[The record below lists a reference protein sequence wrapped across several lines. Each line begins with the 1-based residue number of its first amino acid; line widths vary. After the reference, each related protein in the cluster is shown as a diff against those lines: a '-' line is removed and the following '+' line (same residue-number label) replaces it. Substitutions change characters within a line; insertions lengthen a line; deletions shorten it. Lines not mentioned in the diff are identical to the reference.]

1 MTLAGKATTNHT
13 GRASPKMFSIYLH
26 LIISSLLM
34 FIQPQF
40 SIPSIRWMVLS
51 LPTATLAL
59 LVGQMLPAQAQTRF
73 SDVPSDYWAAPFIQ
87 ALADRG
93 VIRGFA
99 DGSFRPDDP
108 ITRAQFA
115 VLVGQAFDRPT
126 VRRAIRFRDVP
137 TRYWAASAIQAAQRE
152 GFLSGY
158 PGGDFRPDQPMPR
171 AQVSVALA
179 SGLQFTPDGTNIT
192 VTGGLCDYNSIPSYA
207 DDGVAAATFRNLTVK
222 YPNIDFLNP
231 NRASTRAEVA
241 ASIYQ
246 GLVATG
252 SAPAIASPYIYRPG
266 QR

>member
-1 MTLAGKATTNHT
+1 MSIQAK
-13 GRASPKMFSIYLH
+13 FS
-26 LIISSLLM
+26 SR
-34 FIQPQF
+34 
-40 SIPSIRWMVLS
+40 SIRLITLS
-51 LPTATLAL
+51 LTAATLAS
-59 LVGQMLPAQAQTRF
+59 LVRQIPAQAQTTF
-73 SDVPSDYWAAPFIQ
+73 SDVPSDYWAAEFIQ
-87 ALADRG
+87 ALVDRN

-99 DGSFRPDDP
+99 DGRFRPNEP

-115 VLVGQAFDRPT
+115 VLVDQAFNRPT
-126 VRRAIRFRDVP
+126 VRSAVCFRDVP
-137 TRYWAASAIQAAQRE
+137 SNHWAANAIRTAYAE

-158 PGGDFRPDQPMPR
+158 PGNVLNPAQAMPR
-171 AQVSVALA
+171 AQVLVSLA
-179 SGLQFTPDGTNIT
+179 SGLQFEPDGTNIT